1 MVPCQLY
8 SSCSK
13 TDRTKRQLKTPRNT
27 AKESEEKGDYNERWI
42 RDGVRYLMRMD
53 GGLTKKEKMVVMD
66 NPTRLELIAPREVL
80 IVIIITII
88 VVAVLLVVI
97 GGSGGGSR
105 RRGRA
110 RLSGDGGAGAGRDG
124 RGGHGGPGGESG
136 DGSASTDADDLL

>member
-1 MVPCQLY
+1 MVY

-88 VVAVLLVVI
+88 IRIITYPEVKSYSEWRSNLGLVN
-97 GGSGGGSR
+97 
-105 RRGRA
+105 
-110 RLSGDGGAGAGRDG
+110 
-124 RGGHGGPGGESG
+124 
-136 DGSASTDADDLL
+136 T